1 MSNYPPPRASI
12 VALLMA
18 LLTATTAHAQFS
30 PALLQND
37 SYWGDGK
44 AEFSIYGAQVARY
57 GIPRE
62 CEVLHILVRE
72 PFDQK
77 QLVKPDDFK
86 RPDTIN
92 VLKLNQ
98 ILHVPTGLY
107 VYQQMHSNFWRVDNA
122 QLLKFSV
129 TSNDSCGNTYKEAR
143 RSGEQFTYE
152 WRTYWDGMAGGQED
166 VKPPADG
173 YFYDELPWLV
183 RTINFGK
190 PGEEFEIQLAGSA
203 INSKKDAFTFQP
215 AKVSFTSTERAID
228 VAVKHAAGTDH
239 FILDSGFPHLLREW
253 VAADSSRMKMKR
265 NLKVD
270 YWNYN
275 KPGDRERA
283 LNNPML
289 RLPD

>member
-1 MSNYPPPRASI
+1 MKSASL
-12 VALLMA
+12 VLLAALWAGPA
-18 LLTATTAHAQFS
+18 LGQFS

-37 SYWGDGK
+37 NYWGDGK
-44 AEFSIYGAQVARY
+44 AEFNIYAAEIARY
-57 GIPRE
+57 GTPRP

-72 PFDQK
+72 PFDPK
-77 QLVKPDDFK
+77 QLVKPDDWK
-86 RPDTIN
+86 RPGTIQ

-107 VYQQMHSNFWRVDNA
+107 VYQQMHSSYWEVGNGR
-122 QLLKFSV
+122 LLKFSL

-143 RSGEQFTYE
+143 RAGDKFNYE
-152 WRTYWDGMAGGQED
+152 YRTYWDGMAAGNQEIA
-166 VKPPADG
+166 PPANG

-183 RTINFGK
+183 RTIDFGQASA
-190 PGEEFEIQLAGSA
+190 PFEIQLAGSV
-203 INSKKDAFTFQP
+203 INSKKDVFDFKP
-215 AKVSFTSTERAID
+215 AKISFTATERAID
-228 VAVKHAAGTDH
+228 VAVEHAAGTDH
-239 FILDSGFPHLLREW
+239 FVLDRDPPHLLREW
-253 VAADSSRMKMKR
+253 KAADGSHLKLKR